1 MSWPFGEICL
11 LPWPI
16 LSRLHENALE
26 AGSHGAADIGLGIVT
41 NHHDILGAASHA
53 FHGELE
59 KCWRRLAEHSRDLTR
74 SVFEPRDE
82 GTSIEAQL
90 IVMVEE
96 VAIFR
101 KREKL
106 GAMED
111 LPVGL
116 IQEVVGEEGAR
127 IADDDGL
134 AASRR

>member
-1 MSWPFGEICL
+1 
-11 LPWPI
+11 LPRPI

-26 AGSHGAADIGLGIVT
+26 AGRHGAANISLRIVT

-59 KCWRRLAEHSRDLTR
+59 KRLRRLAEHGRDFTR

-111 LPVGL
+111 LP
-116 IQEVVGEEGAR
+116 I
-127 IADDDGL
+127 
-134 AASRR
+134 

>member
-1 MSWPFGEICL
+1 
-11 LPWPI
+11 
-16 LSRLHENALE
+16 LE
-26 AGSHGAADIGLGIVT
+26 AGRHSAADIGLGIVT

-53 FHGELE
+53 FHSELE
-59 KCWRRLAEHSRDLTR
+59 KCWRRLAEHCRGLTR

-101 KREKL
+101 KGEKL

-111 LPVGL
+111 LPIGL
-116 IQEVVGEEGAR
+116 IQEP
-127 IADDDGL
+127 
-134 AASRR
+134 